1 MKTTKNRGL
10 LIKEYFF
17 LLDQVTAC
25 IFHREAAPHSQVVAA
40 TIDLV
45 FRHSS
50 GRYPKVELR
59 IMTSQWFQEIVP
71 EKS

>member
-1 MKTTKNRGL
+1 MKLGDASIANNETTKNRGL

-25 IFHREAAPHSQVVAA
+25 IFHREAAPHSQVVVA

-45 FRHSS
+45 F
-50 GRYPKVELR
+50 GTAQVDTQK
-59 IMTSQWFQEIVP
+59 
-71 EKS
+71 